1 MTEPKNFHLPTDHE
15 PTIHLNTDGNYVKK
29 VRQEDSRSYNRS
41 GTEAARKP
49 RKKRKTYSCE
59 VCRKFKTR
67 CDFEPLV
74 GRCHR
79 CSVLKIQCS
88 LTKEREEE
96 ILAAIETSSS
106 VALPTSGVSS
116 SEVSSK
122 DSLVS
127 HPVATTLNNRLNKLE
142 SNLNRLNSKL
152 DLLVLLAQ
160 GSNSAAA
167 NSVSNLAGDR
177 KAGSAI
183 GIADLSTN
191 RGDLL
196 GSKPL
201 HNRLDDSDD
210 QLTDEAV
217 STFKEFSPPPA
228 RPPQRLDL
236 NGLKLQEPPLKLIS
250 DIDERLFPTKVESER
265 DRIAKTQ
272 RPFVV
277 ARVNFLKFFD
287 QHEQLCLDLS
297 RDFLV
302 KSHFWII
309 PGGIKEIDRSY
320 VEKHLFISS
329 VFAIIAM
336 GFDENNKY
344 EEEQEIMYPLVERL
358 LTNTLTMFEKLTDH
372 DIEAILYCS
381 MFNVSRKSKR
391 HRQMKLNSLVLTNFA
406 ISSLLNIIDFHKIKE
421 RVLSDKYDS
430 LDLYHLRILNSLTA
444 CRLQYSIGY
453 GNFMMSDDLL
463 KDFNNL
469 TARFPQA
476 TFGDDIKIS
485 EINLSEIVNNIFLN
499 FKTYFKEFTISFKN
513 CLHNNQFAL
522 GSQENLN
529 NGVGSSNDT
538 LAFPELEYWLKNWD
552 ELLSKDGG
560 GVLLFAFNYYYIMI
574 CRSFLTEFYEE
585 YHSDLHYFKCIL
597 KTMKNYCFQLLDGFL
612 KLPSSL
618 IKGAPVITVHQLVYA
633 CLTLCDFL
641 HFFDASERQQILNL
655 CTKIYW
661 HLHTIGEKLNE
672 ATENVGKIINS
683 LIDTGKKKVH
693 AGSDPFSLTEKPKH
707 ARKAHSILKKH
718 TVSDSQ
724 NSPHSVESSSS
735 HNSGIESATGAG
747 FNMPDVGQFNSF
759 EDFFQDFFENLK
771 PTTQNIFSSM
781 NQTPK

>member
-272 RPFVV
+272 RPFVMILGV
-277 ARVNFLKFFD
+277 L
-287 QHEQLCLDLS
+287 
-297 RDFLV
+297 LV
-302 KSHFWII
+302 
-309 PGGIKEIDRSY
+309 
-320 VEKHLFISS
+320 SS
-329 VFAIIAM
+329 VSSII
-336 GFDENNKY
+336 
-344 EEEQEIMYPLVERL
+344 L
-358 LTNTLTMFEKLTDH
+358 
-372 DIEAILYCS
+372 
-381 MFNVSRKSKR
+381 
-391 HRQMKLNSLVLTNFA
+391 
-406 ISSLLNIIDFHKIKE
+406 
-421 RVLSDKYDS
+421 
-430 LDLYHLRILNSLTA
+430 
-444 CRLQYSIGY
+444 
-453 GNFMMSDDLL
+453 
-463 KDFNNL
+463 
-469 TARFPQA
+469 
-476 TFGDDIKIS
+476 
-485 EINLSEIVNNIFLN
+485 
-499 FKTYFKEFTISFKN
+499 
-513 CLHNNQFAL
+513 LHNNTACVVVSAL
-522 GSQENLN
+522 
-529 NGVGSSNDT
+529 
-538 LAFPELEYWLKNWD
+538 LAFLSLVA
-552 ELLSKDGG
+552 LLVMLGDG
-560 GVLLFAFNYYYIMI
+560 YP
-574 CRSFLTEFYEE
+574 R
-585 YHSDLHYFKCIL
+585 
-597 KTMKNYCFQLLDGFL
+597 
-612 KLPSSL
+612 
-618 IKGAPVITVHQLVYA
+618 LVNRRN
-633 CLTLCDFL
+633 F
-641 HFFDASERQQILNL
+641 
-655 CTKIYW
+655 
-661 HLHTIGEKLNE
+661 
-672 ATENVGKIINS
+672 
-683 LIDTGKKKVH
+683 
-693 AGSDPFSLTEKPKH
+693 
-707 ARKAHSILKKH
+707 
-718 TVSDSQ
+718 
-724 NSPHSVESSSS
+724 
-735 HNSGIESATGAG
+735 
-747 FNMPDVGQFNSF
+747 
-759 EDFFQDFFENLK
+759 
-771 PTTQNIFSSM
+771 
-781 NQTPK
+781 

>member
-1 MTEPKNFHLPTDHE
+1 MTEPERFHLSAEHGPTMR
-15 PTIHLNTDGNYVKK
+15 LNTDGDYVDKSIK
-29 VRQEDSRSYNRS
+29 RRSNSREESDRES
-41 GTEAARKP
+41 SRKP

-79 CSVLKIQCS
+79 CSVLKLQCS
-88 LTKEREEE
+88 LTKEREDE
-96 ILAAIETSSS
+96 ILAAIETSSNATLTAPGPVGS
-106 VALPTSGVSS
+106 DA
-116 SEVSSK
+116 SSK
-122 DSLVS
+122 DVLVS
-127 HPVATTLNNRLNKLE
+127 HPVASTLNNRLNKLE
-142 SNLNRLNSKL
+142 ANLNSLNSKL

-160 GSNSAAA
+160 GSHSAVA
-167 NSVSNLAGDR
+167 NS
-177 KAGSAI
+177 
-183 GIADLSTN
+183 T
-191 RGDLL
+191 
-196 GSKPL
+196 GSKISASMPEL
-201 HNRLDDSDD
+201 ARNLDSLDKSLNNMERDSGKSDDSDD
-210 QLTDEAV
+210 PIMGNGTQ
-217 STFKEFSPPPA
+217 SSKEPSPLLLKNSPKP
-228 RPPQRLDL
+228 DL

-250 DIDERLFPTKVESER
+250 DIDERLFPTKAKSEK

-277 ARVNFLKFFD
+277 ARMNFLKFFD
-287 QHEQLCLDLS
+287 QHEQLCLNLS
-297 RDFLV
+297 REFLV

-309 PGGIKEIDRSY
+309 PGGVKEINRSY

-344 EEEQEIMYPLVERL
+344 EEEQEVMYPLVERF
-358 LTNTLTMFEKLTDH
+358 LTNTLTMFERLTDH

-391 HRQMKLNSLVLTNFA
+391 HRQMKFNSLVLTNFA
-406 ISSLLNIIDFHKIKE
+406 INSLLNIIDFHKIKE
-421 RVLSDKYDS
+421 RVLQDEYSA

-453 GNFMMSDDLL
+453 GSFMISDDLL

-485 EINLSEIVNNIFLN
+485 EINLSEIVNKIFLN
-499 FKTYFKEFTISFKN
+499 FKTYFKSFTAIFKDQ
-513 CLHNNQFAL
+513 H
-522 GSQENLN
+522 
-529 NGVGSSNDT
+529 SSDRPSRNESGKREDPPPVSLT
-538 LAFPELEYWLKNWD
+538 IPELEYWLKNWD

-574 CRSFLTEFYEE
+574 WRSFLTEFYEE
-585 YHSDLHYFKCIL
+585 YHSDLYYFKCLL
-597 KTMKNYCFQLLDGFL
+597 KTMKTYCFTLLDGFL

-618 IKGAPVITVHQLVYA
+618 IKGAPVITVYQLVYA

-641 HFFDASERQQILNL
+641 HFFNASERQQILNL

-672 ATENVGKIINS
+672 ATENVGKIIHS
-683 LIDTGKKKVH
+683 LIDTSKKKVQ
-693 AGSDPFSLTEKPKH
+693 AGGATLTSSHKPTGAQKPSPT
-707 ARKAHSILKKH
+707 A
-718 TVSDSQ
+718 SQ
-724 NSPHSVESSSS
+724 PPVPNTLGSPHSVMSSTSR
-735 HNSGIESATGAG
+735 NSGEDGATTTS
-747 FNMPDVGQFNSF
+747 FNMPDVDQFNSF

-771 PTTQNIFSSM
+771 PTTQTIFSSM
-781 NQTPK
+781 KQTPQ